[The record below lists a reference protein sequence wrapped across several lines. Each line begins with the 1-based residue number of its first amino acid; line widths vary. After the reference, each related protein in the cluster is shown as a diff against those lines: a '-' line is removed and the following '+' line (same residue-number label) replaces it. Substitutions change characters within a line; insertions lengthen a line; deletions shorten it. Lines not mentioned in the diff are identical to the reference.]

1 MRMNNAIVENLIDDG
16 LNSAENIGKFSS
28 GGDEELTNG
37 HPDDDSSPNE
47 PSQEELS
54 SHGKFMIS
62 MYLPTD

>member
-28 GGDEELTNG
+28 DGDQALTNG
-37 HPDDDSSPNE
+37 HPDDSSPNE